1 MTTMIGVELL
11 GRRVLVVGGG
21 SVSAR
26 RARGFSHDGAIVV
39 VVAPELVPA
48 FDSMLEGG
56 LISWLPRRVE
66 ESDLAGA
73 WFVHTA
79 TGSPETDLA
88 VAGWADA
95 RRVWCVNAGDAS
107 FGSARIP
114 AVRTVGEVL
123 VGVVSTEGSADPR
136 RSAGI
141 ATQLA
146 HRLTESLVEELAA
159 RLREGSIDLRR
170 RRPRGPGHGRVTLV
184 GGGPGAV
191 DLLTVRGRR
200 ALSEADVVVTDRLGP
215 IGVLGELAEGVEIID
230 VGKNPGHHPVPQDE
244 INRILV
250 EQAALGR
257 VVVRLKGGDP
267 FIYGRG
273 GEEVQACRAAGIPV
287 EVVPGISSSVAAASA
302 AGIPVTHR
310 GVADSFHVMTG
321 HEGLGERAQAI
332 MRDSKSTLVVLMGV
346 GSLGRMTAAAIASG
360 VAVDTPVAI
369 VERGTTPEQRT
380 TRGTL
385 GDIVGRAADAQVE
398 NPAVIVIGQVARL
411 GLLDCPVEAESG
423 RYLSSRAGRIA
434 L

>member
-1 MTTMIGVELL
+1 MTTMMGVELL
-11 GRRVLVVGGG
+11 GRRVLLVGGG

-26 RARGFSHDGAIVV
+26 RARGFIEDGAVVV
-39 VVAPELVPA
+39 VVAPELVA
-48 FDSMLEGG
+48 DFDPMLAGG
-56 LISWLPRRVE
+56 LVSWLPRRVE
-66 ESDLAGA
+66 EADLVDA

-79 TGSPETDLA
+79 TGDPATDLV

-95 RRVWCVNAGDAS
+95 RRLWCVNAGDAS
-107 FGSARIP
+107 LGSARTP

-123 VGVVSTEGSADPR
+123 IGVVSTEGSADPR

-146 HRLTESLVEELAA
+146 ARLSERMAEVLAES
-159 RLREGSIDLRR
+159 LREGAIDLRR
-170 RRPRGPGHGRVTLV
+170 RRLRGPGHGRVTLV
-184 GGGPGAV
+184 GGGPGAI
-191 DLLTVRGRR
+191 DLITLRGRR
-200 ALSEADVVVTDRLGP
+200 ALAEADVVVTDRLGP
-215 IGVLGELAEGVEIID
+215 VGVLRELAPGVEIID
-230 VGKNPGHHPVPQDE
+230 VGKDPGNHPVPQDE

-250 EQAALGR
+250 AQAALGK

-267 FIYGRG
+267 FVYGRG

-287 EVVPGISSSVAAASA
+287 DVVPGISSSVAAASA

-321 HEGLGERAQAI
+321 HEVLGDRAQAI
-332 MRDSKSTLVVLMGV
+332 MRDTKSTLIVLMGV
-346 GSLGRMTAAAIASG
+346 ASLGRMTAAAVAAG
-360 VAVDTPVAI
+360 VVPETPVAI

-385 GDIVGRAADAQVE
+385 GDIVERAAAARVQ

-411 GLLDCPVEAESG
+411 GLLDGPVVGESG
-423 RYLSSRAGRIA
+423 RRRRVRTGTLAT
-434 L
+434 